1 MEKIIFQSQP
11 KHYVT
16 ALLFLPDPRRFPP
29 PYPGVIVPCGHYKEA
44 KGAPEYQ
51 AMGALLALNGMAAL
65 VFDPVD
71 QGERGQYLGK
81 DGWPTLSGVEAHC
94 AVGVGCILLGQ
105 NLARF
110 EIWDGMRAVDYLQ
123 SRPRL
128 TPSASAARAIAE
140 AARRRAS

>member
-44 KGAPEYQ
+44 KGAPRPSDGRP
-51 AMGALLALNGMAAL
+51 AGAERHGGGA

-94 AVGVGCILLGQ
+94 AVGVGGILLGQ
-105 NLARF
+105 NLGRF
-110 EIWDGMRAVDYLQ
+110 EIWDGW
-123 SRPRL
+123 
-128 TPSASAARAIAE
+128 
-140 AARRRAS
+140 